1 MGGGKSG
8 QKFEQAEVWG
18 AKRVETQRF
27 LRGMYWELALDGSS
41 SLVS

>member
-1 MGGGKSG
+1 MGGGKSR

-18 AKRVETQRF
+18 AKQVGTQRF